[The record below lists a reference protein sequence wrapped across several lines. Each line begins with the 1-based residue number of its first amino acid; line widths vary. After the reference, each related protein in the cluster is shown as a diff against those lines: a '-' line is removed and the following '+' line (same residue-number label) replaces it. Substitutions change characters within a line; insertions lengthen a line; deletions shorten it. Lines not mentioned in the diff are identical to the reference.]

1 MRKLFDADSG
11 LMRGLSRLTDLVLLN
26 LLFLITSIPIVTI
39 GASASALY
47 SVFFRWHRQ
56 EESGYVKA
64 YFHAFARDF
73 KEATV
78 LWLAFVV
85 FMAISIFDIWF
96 FFYQT
101 EPLSYLSAPFACLGA
116 LGLFTYSYAI
126 TLVSVFANSFAGT
139 LKNALLMAVA
149 YFPRTL
155 VMALINLFPFLL
167 VGLFPS
173 LALQLGWL
181 LVLLAFSGGAYLNSL
196 LLKPVILPMI
206 EKKTENPG

>member
-101 EPLSYLSAPFACLGA
+101 EPLSYLGVLFGFLGA
-116 LGLFTYSYAI
+116 MGLFTYSYAI
-126 TLVSVFANSFAGT
+126 ILVSVFANSFAGT

-155 VMALINLFPFLL
+155 VMALINLFSFLL

-173 LALQLGWL
+173 LAMQFGWF
-181 LVLLAFSGGAYLNSL
+181 LVLFAFSGGAYLNSL

>member
-101 EPLSYLSAPFACLGA
+101 EPLSYFAVLFCFLGA
-116 LGLFTYSYAI
+116 MGLFTYSYAI
-126 TLVSVFANSFAGT
+126 ILVSVFGNSFAGT

-167 VGLFPS
+167 VGLFPG

>member
-11 LMRGLSRLTDLVLLN
+11 FMRGLSRLTDLVLLN

-56 EESGYVKA
+56 EESGDVKA

-85 FMAISIFDIWF
+85 FMAISIFDVWF

-101 EPLSYLSAPFACLGA
+101 EPLSYLGVLFGFLGA
-116 LGLFTYSYAI
+116 MGLFSYSYAI
-126 TLVSVFANSFAGT
+126 ILVSVFTNSFAGT

>member
-26 LLFLITSIPIVTI
+26 LLFILTSIPIVTI

-101 EPLSYLSAPFACLGA
+101 EPLSYLGVLFGFLGA
-116 LGLFTYSYAI
+116 MGLFTYSYAI
-126 TLVSVFANSFAGT
+126 ILVSVFANSFAGT

-155 VMALINLFPFLL
+155 VMALLNLFPFLL

-173 LALQLGWL
+173 LAMQFGWF
-181 LVLLAFSGGAYLNSL
+181 LVLFAFSGGAYLNSL

>member
-11 LMRGLSRLTDLVLLN
+11 FIRGLSRLTDLVLLN

-85 FMAISIFDIWF
+85 FMAISIFDVWF
-96 FFYQT
+96 FFYQ
-101 EPLSYLSAPFACLGA
+101 P
-116 LGLFTYSYAI
+116 
-126 TLVSVFANSFAGT
+126 
-139 LKNALLMAVA
+139 
-149 YFPRTL
+149 
-155 VMALINLFPFLL
+155 
-167 VGLFPS
+167 
-173 LALQLGWL
+173 
-181 LVLLAFSGGAYLNSL
+181 
-196 LLKPVILPMI
+196 
-206 EKKTENPG
+206 

>member
-11 LMRGLSRLTDLVLLN
+11 FMRGLSRLTDLVLLN
-26 LLFLITSIPIVTI
+26 LLFILTSIPLVTI

-101 EPLSYLSAPFACLGA
+101 EPLSYLGVLFGFLGA
-116 LGLFTYSYAI
+116 MGLFTYSYAI
-126 TLVSVFANSFAGT
+126 ILVSVFANSFAGT

-155 VMALINLFPFLL
+155 VMALINLLPFLL

-173 LALQLGWL
+173 LAMQFGWF
-181 LVLLAFSGGAYLNSL
+181 LVLFAFSGGAYLNSL

>member
-26 LLFLITSIPIVTI
+26 LLFILTSIPIVTI

-101 EPLSYLSAPFACLGA
+101 EPLSYLGVLFGFLGA
-116 LGLFTYSYAI
+116 MGLFTYSYAI
-126 TLVSVFANSFAGT
+126 ILVSVFANSFAGT

-173 LALQLGWL
+173 LAMQFGWF
-181 LVLLAFSGGAYLNSL
+181 LVLFAFSGGAYLNSL

>member
-1 MRKLFDADSG
+1 MNRLFNADSG
-11 LMRGLSRLTDLVLLN
+11 FMRGLSRMTDLVLLN

-101 EPLSYLSAPFACLGA
+101 EPLSYLGVLFGFLGA
-116 LGLFTYSYAI
+116 MGLFTYSYAI
-126 TLVSVFANSFAGT
+126 ILVSVFANSFAGT

-149 YFPRTL
+149 YFPRTPG
-155 VMALINLFPFLL
+155 MALINLFPFLPAGL
-167 VGLFPS
+167 VPS
-173 LALQLGWL
+173 PALQPGWL
-181 LVLLAFSGGAYLNSL
+181 LGFLGFSGGAHLKSP
-196 LLKPVILPMI
+196 LLKPGILPLL
-206 EKKTENPG
+206 EKKTANTG

>member
-101 EPLSYLSAPFACLGA
+101 EPLSYLGVLFGFLGA
-116 LGLFTYSYAI
+116 MGLFTYSYAI
-126 TLVSVFANSFAGT
+126 ILVSVFANSFAGT

-173 LALQLGWL
+173 LAMQFGWF
-181 LVLLAFSGGAYLNSL
+181 LVLFAFSGGAYLNSL

>member
-78 LWLAFVV
+78 LWLAFVM

-101 EPLSYLSAPFACLGA
+101 EPLSYLGVLFGFLGA
-116 LGLFTYSYAI
+116 MGLFTYSYAI
-126 TLVSVFANSFAGT
+126 ILVSVFANSFAGT

-173 LALQLGWL
+173 LAMQFGWF
-181 LVLLAFSGGAYLNSL
+181 LVLFAFSGGAYLNSL

>member
-101 EPLSYLSAPFACLGA
+101 EPLSYFAVLFCFLGA
-116 LGLFTYSYAI
+116 VGLFTYSYAI
-126 TLVSVFANSFAGT
+126 ILVSVFANSFAGT

-173 LALQLGWL
+173 LAMQFGWF
-181 LVLLAFSGGAYLNSL
+181 LVLFAFSGGAYLNSL

>member
-1 MRKLFDADSG
+1 MNRLFDADSG
-11 LMRGLSRLTDLVLLN
+11 FMRGLSRLTDLVLLN
-26 LLFLITSIPIVTI
+26 LLFLITSIPIITI

-64 YFHAFARDF
+64 YFRAFARDF

-85 FMAISIFDIWF
+85 FMAISLFDVWF

-101 EPLSYLSAPFACLGA
+101 EPLSYLAVLFCFLGSI
-116 LGLFTYSYAI
+116 GLFTYSYAI
-126 TLVSVFANSFAGT
+126 ILVSLFQNSFRGT
-139 LKNALLMAVA
+139 LKNALLMAVG

-167 VGLFPS
+167 VGLFPG
-173 LALQLGWL
+173 LAMQFGWF
-181 LVLLAFSGGAYLNSL
+181 LVLFAFSGGAYLNSL

>member
-26 LLFLITSIPIVTI
+26 LLFILTSIPLVTI

-101 EPLSYLSAPFACLGA
+101 EPLSYLGVLFGFLGA
-116 LGLFTYSYAI
+116 MGLFTYSYAI
-126 TLVSVFANSFAGT
+126 ILVSVFANSFAGT

-155 VMALINLFPFLL
+155 VMALINLLPFLL
-167 VGLFPS
+167 VGLFPN

>member
-1 MRKLFDADSG
+1 M
-11 LMRGLSRLTDLVLLN
+11 
-26 LLFLITSIPIVTI
+26 
-39 GASASALY
+39 
-47 SVFFRWHRQ
+47 
-56 EESGYVKA
+56 
-64 YFHAFARDF
+64 
-73 KEATV
+73 
-78 LWLAFVV
+78 
-85 FMAISIFDIWF
+85 
-96 FFYQT
+96 
-101 EPLSYLSAPFACLGA
+101 
-116 LGLFTYSYAI
+116 GLFTYSYAI
-126 TLVSVFANSFAGT
+126 ILVSVFANSFAGT

>member
-1 MRKLFDADSG
+1 MNRLFDADSG

-26 LLFLITSIPIVTI
+26 LLFILTSIPIITI
-39 GASASALY
+39 GASTSALY

-85 FMAISIFDIWF
+85 FFGIGLFDIWF
-96 FFYQT
+96 FTQQP
-101 EPLSYLSAPFACLGA
+101 EPLGYISLLFCFLSAMV
-116 LGLFTYSYAI
+116 LFVYGYAI
-126 TLVSVFANSFAGT
+126 VLVSLFANSFAGT
-139 LKNALLMAVA
+139 LKNALLMSVA

-155 VMALINLFPFLL
+155 GMTCISCFPVLLVWLFPDVILRF
-167 VGLFPS
+167 
-173 LALQLGWL
+173 GWF
-181 LVLLAFSGGAYLNSL
+181 LVLFAFSGVTYLNSL
-196 LLKPVILPMI
+196 LLRPVILSML

>member
-101 EPLSYLSAPFACLGA
+101 EPLSYLGVLFGFLGA
-116 LGLFTYSYAI
+116 MGLFTYSYAI
-126 TLVSVFANSFAGT
+126 ILVSVFANSFAGT

-167 VGLFPS
+167 VGLFPG
-173 LALQLGWL
+173 LALQLGWF
-181 LVLLAFSGGAYLNSL
+181 LVLFAFSGGAYLNSL

>member
-11 LMRGLSRLTDLVLLN
+11 FMRGLSRLTDLVLLN

-85 FMAISIFDIWF
+85 FMAISIFDVWF

-101 EPLSYLSAPFACLGA
+101 EPLSYLGVLFGFLGA
-116 LGLFTYSYAI
+116 MGLFTYSYAI
-126 TLVSVFANSFAGT
+126 ILVSVFANSFAGT

-155 VMALINLFPFLL
+155 VMALINLSPFLL

-206 EKKTENPG
+206 EKQG

>member
-11 LMRGLSRLTDLVLLN
+11 FMRGLSRLTDLVLLN
-26 LLFLITSIPIVTI
+26 LLFILTSIPIVTI

-101 EPLSYLSAPFACLGA
+101 EPLSYFAVLFGFLGA
-116 LGLFTYSYAI
+116 MGLFTYSYAI
-126 TLVSVFANSFAGT
+126 ILVSVFANSFAGT

>member
-64 YFHAFARDF
+64 YFHALARDF

-101 EPLSYLSAPFACLGA
+101 EPLSYFAVLFCFLGA
-116 LGLFTYSYAI
+116 MGLFTYSYAI
-126 TLVSVFANSFAGT
+126 ILVSVFANSFAGT

-167 VGLFPS
+167 VGLFPG

>member
-96 FFYQT
+96 FFFQT
-101 EPLSYLSAPFACLGA
+101 EPLSYLGVLFGFLGA
-116 LGLFTYSYAI
+116 MGLFTYSYAI
-126 TLVSVFANSFAGT
+126 ILVSVFANSFAGT

-167 VGLFPS
+167 VGLFPG
-173 LALQLGWL
+173 LALQLGWF
-181 LVLLAFSGGAYLNSL
+181 LVLFAFSGGAYLNSL

-206 EKKTENPG
+206 EKKAENPG

>member
-96 FFYQT
+96 FFFQT
-101 EPLSYLSAPFACLGA
+101 EPLSYLGVLFGFLGA
-116 LGLFTYSYAI
+116 MGLFTYSYAI
-126 TLVSVFANSFAGT
+126 ILVSVFANSFAGT

-167 VGLFPS
+167 VGLFPG
-173 LALQLGWL
+173 LALQLGWF
-181 LVLLAFSGGAYLNSL
+181 LVLFAFSGGAYLNSL

>member
-101 EPLSYLSAPFACLGA
+101 EPLSYLGVLFCFLGA
-116 LGLFTYSYAI
+116 MGLFTYSYAI
-126 TLVSVFANSFAGT
+126 ILVSVFANSFAGT

-155 VMALINLFPFLL
+155 AMVFINLFPFLL

>member
-11 LMRGLSRLTDLVLLN
+11 FMRGLSRLTDLVLLN

-85 FMAISIFDIWF
+85 FMAISIFDVWF

-101 EPLSYLSAPFACLGA
+101 EPLSYLGVLFGFLGA
-116 LGLFTYSYAI
+116 MGLFTYSYAI
-126 TLVSVFANSFAGT
+126 ILVSVFANSFAGT

-173 LALQLGWL
+173 LAMQFGWF
-181 LVLLAFSGGAYLNSL
+181 LVLFAFSGGAYLNSL

>member
-11 LMRGLSRLTDLVLLN
+11 FMRGLSRLTDLVLLN

-101 EPLSYLSAPFACLGA
+101 EPLSYLGVLFGFLGA
-116 LGLFTYSYAI
+116 MGLFTYSYAI
-126 TLVSVFANSFAGT
+126 ILVSVFANSFAGT

-173 LALQLGWL
+173 LAMQFGWF
-181 LVLLAFSGGAYLNSL
+181 LVLFAFSGGAYLNSL

>member
-1 MRKLFDADSG
+1 MNRLFNADSG
-11 LMRGLSRLTDLVLLN
+11 FMRGLSRMTDLVLLN

-101 EPLSYLSAPFACLGA
+101 EPLSYLGVLFGFLGA
-116 LGLFTYSYAI
+116 MGLFTYSYAI
-126 TLVSVFANSFAGT
+126 ILVSVFANSFAGT

>member
-1 MRKLFDADSG
+1 MSKLFDADSG
-11 LMRGLSRLTDLVLLN
+11 FMRGLSRLTDLVLLN
-26 LLFLITSIPIVTI
+26 LLFILTSIPIVTI

-96 FFYQT
+96 FFYQS
-101 EPLSYLSAPFACLGA
+101 EPLSYLGVLFGFLGA
-116 LGLFTYSYAI
+116 MGLFTYSYAI
-126 TLVSVFANSFAGT
+126 ILVSVFANSFAGT

-155 VMALINLFPFLL
+155 VMALINLLPFLL
-167 VGLFPS
+167 VGLFPG
-173 LALQLGWL
+173 LAMQFGWF
-181 LVLLAFSGGAYLNSL
+181 LVLFAFSGGAYLNSL

-206 EKKTENPG
+206 EKQG

>member
-11 LMRGLSRLTDLVLLN
+11 FMRGLSRLTDLVLLN
-26 LLFLITSIPIVTI
+26 LLFILTSIPIVTI

-64 YFHAFARDF
+64 YFHAFARDV

-85 FMAISIFDIWF
+85 FMAISIFDVWF

-101 EPLSYLSAPFACLGA
+101 EPLSYLGVLFGFLGA
-116 LGLFTYSYAI
+116 MGLFTYSYAI
-126 TLVSVFANSFAGT
+126 ILVSVFANSFAGT

-155 VMALINLFPFLL
+155 VMALINLFPAA
-167 VGLFPS
+167 PTS
-173 LALQLGWL
+173 TA
-181 LVLLAFSGGAYLNSL
+181 SC
-196 LLKPVILPMI
+196 
-206 EKKTENPG
+206 

>member
-101 EPLSYLSAPFACLGA
+101 EPLSYLGVLFCFLVAV
-116 LGLFTYSYAI
+116 GLFTYSYAI
-126 TLVSVFANSFAGT
+126 ILVSVFANSFAGT

>member
-11 LMRGLSRLTDLVLLN
+11 FMRGLSRLTDLVLLN

-85 FMAISIFDIWF
+85 FMAISIFDVWF

-101 EPLSYLSAPFACLGA
+101 EPLSYLGVLFGFLGA
-116 LGLFTYSYAI
+116 MGLFTYSYAI
-126 TLVSVFANSFAGT
+126 ILVSVFANSFAGT

-167 VGLFPS
+167 VGLFPG
-173 LALQLGWL
+173 LALQLGWF
-181 LVLLAFSGGAYLNSL
+181 LVLFAFYGGAYLNSL

-206 EKKTENPG
+206 EKKAENPG

>member
-39 GASASALY
+39 GASASAIY

-101 EPLSYLSAPFACLGA
+101 EPLSYFGVLFGFLGA
-116 LGLFTYSYAI
+116 MGLFTYSYAI
-126 TLVSVFANSFAGT
+126 ILVSVFANSFAGT